1 MSDRLG
7 LIAGAGGLPLEIAQT
22 VRDRGVL
29 AIAYRGLTDP
39 RLEEVVDELTWQTPG
54 AIGTQLETLRSAG
67 IGEVVLAGKIEKSSL
82 LQAPGSLGLDQR
94 AMDLLASLGDK
105 RDAHLLAK
113 LADWLEAEGLKVL
126 SQAQTVPDLVAP
138 RGRLGQVEPPPE
150 CMADVDRA
158 WRLCR
163 DLADQGIGQS
173 VVVRDGH
180 VIAVEAIEGTDAAI
194 ERAGRLSSGGL
205 VVVKRTGT
213 DHDPRFDLP
222 AVGPTTVE
230 TLARARGVC
239 LVVEAGATLVID
251 RSRMLE
257 MADKEGIAVMGRMP
271 VDGGRGGE

>member
-7 LIAGAGGLPLEIAQT
+7 LIAGAGDLPLEIAQT

-29 AIAYRGLTDP
+29 AIGYRGVTDP
-39 RLEEVVDELTWQTPG
+39 RLEQAVDELTWQVPG

-82 LQAPGSLGLDQR
+82 LQSPGSLGLDQR
-94 AMDLLASLGDK
+94 ATDLLASLGDK

-113 LADWLEAEGLKVL
+113 LADWLESEGLKVL

-138 RGRLGQVEPPPE
+138 MGRLGQIELSPE
-150 CMADVDRA
+150 CIADVDRA

-163 DLADQGIGQS
+163 VLADQGIGQS

-194 ERAGRLSSGGL
+194 DRAGRLSSGGL
-205 VVVKRTGT
+205 VVVKRTGM

-230 TLARARGVC
+230 TLAHAGGGC
-239 LVVEAGATLVID
+239 LVVEAGATLLID
-251 RSRMLE
+251 RGRMLE
-257 MADKEGIAVMGRMP
+257 IADKEGIAVIGQMP
-271 VDGGRGGE
+271 MDGGSTAE